1 MLNDSIAAISTALQQ
16 GAISIVRISGD
27 EAFDI
32 AERILTIS
40 IKDKPT
46 HTIHYGF
53 VVDPL
58 SGDSVDE
65 VMVSVFKAPKT
76 FTGEDMV
83 EINCHGG
90 TYVTKEVLR
99 LCLENGARMAN
110 RGEFSQRAFLN
121 GKMDLT
127 KAEAI
132 HDMVMAMD
140 KNNARMAANALQG
153 SVRKVMDPLLEKL
166 LDIIANIEVNIDYPE
181 YDDVEMLSV
190 ETVIPKCKSL
200 LKDMD
205 EVLRKANSGKV
216 LKEGIKTAI
225 IGKPNVGKS
234 SLLNALLEED
244 KAIVSDIEGTT
255 RDMVEGSVRLDNVTL
270 HLIDTA
276 GIRNSED
283 VIEKIG
289 IEKSKQILE
298 EAELVIVLF
307 DGSQPLD
314 NLDKELLSITEDK
327 DRLLVY
333 NKKDIKRYEGINISA
348 KDEDIDELM
357 DALNKKYDEYHE
369 AYQVPM
375 LQNERQLALM
385 QNARQALIRAVDALE
400 AEMELDLVTI
410 DLQSAYYALKEILGE
425 VSKDDLLDTLFSK
438 FCLGK

>member
-76 FTGEDMV
+76 FTGENMV

-357 DALNKKYDEYHE
+357 NALNKKYDEYHE

>member
-1 MLNDSIAAISTALQQ
+1 MFSDSIAAISTALQQ
-16 GAISIVRISGD
+16 GAISIVRISGE

-32 AERILTIS
+32 AEKILTIS
-40 IKDKPT
+40 IHDKPT

-58 SGDSVDE
+58 SGDSIDE
-65 VMVSVFKAPKT
+65 VMVSVFKAPRT

-99 LCLENGARMAN
+99 LCLENGARMAE

-132 HDMVMAMD
+132 HDMVMAKD

-153 SVRKVMDPLLEKL
+153 SVRKVMDPLIEKL

-200 LKDMD
+200 LEDMN

-314 NLDKELLSITEDK
+314 ILDEELLSITQDK
-327 DRLLVY
+327 ERLLVF
-333 NKKDIKRYEGINISA
+333 NKKDIRRYEGINISA
-348 KDEDIDELM
+348 RENDIDELM

-425 VSKDDLLDTLFSK
+425 ISKDDLLDTLFSK

>member
-76 FTGEDMV
+76 FSGEDMV

-140 KNNARMAANALQG
+140 KNNARMASNALQG

>member
-1 MLNDSIAAISTALQQ
+1 MLNDSIVAISTALQQ

-205 EVLRKANSGKV
+205 EVLRKANSEKV

-307 DGSQPLD
+307 DGSLPLD
-314 NLDKELLSITEDK
+314 DLDKELLSITEDK